1 MVVGGERGNGT
12 DKPGGG
18 GRKGEEVITLYCPI
32 THNRKA
38 VNIKSFIV
46 DLCV

>member
-1 MVVGGERGNGT
+1 MELISQVGGGAG
-12 DKPGGG
+12 
-18 GRKGEEVITLYCPI
+18 KGVEVITLYCPI

-38 VNIKSFIV
+38 VNIKSFNV